1 MNTQKVSVSNRSF
14 VLGQH
19 KLGYPVMAAPMAGYT
34 RLATRILYRRF
45 GASLNVSEMVNA
57 RLVAEDNPRTLSM
70 LESSPLE
77 KPLSIQ
83 VFGAETQIMEKA
95 LPKIASLSGAISIDL
110 NMGCPVKKIS
120 SNGFGAS
127 LMAHPHKVY
136 DLVASMVNSSPVPI
150 TVKMR
155 SGPKAGEESYLQV
168 GEMCQKA
175 GATAVALHPRT
186 RKDKFEAGTCNWDH
200 IRRLKRALDIPV
212 MGNGDIL
219 CVQDGVRMIE
229 QTDCDGIM
237 IGRGAVGNPWIF
249 YDFQQYFSGCEYSL
263 NRSLIERLSVAREHF
278 ELELKY
284 AAKSQGMYRQ
294 VRKSLPEY
302 LKGTPNYAGFR
313 EALCEC
319 ASNTDVFNLLDRS
332 LQDAYHFSSKSNL

>member
-1 MNTQKVSVSNRSF
+1 MNQQKVSVPKRSF
-14 VLGQH
+14 VLGQY
-19 KLGYPVMAAPMAGYT
+19 KFDYPVIAAPMAGYT

-83 VFGAETQIMEKA
+83 VFGAETKVMEKA
-95 LPKIASLSGAISIDL
+95 LPKIVDISGAISIDL

-120 SNGFGAS
+120 SNGFGVS
-127 LMAHPHKVY
+127 LMAHPQKVY

-155 SGPKAGEESYLQV
+155 SGPTVGEESYLQV

-200 IRRLKRALDIPV
+200 IRKLKRALDIPV

-219 CVQDGVRMIE
+219 CVKDGIRMIE
-229 QTDCDGIM
+229 ETDCDGLM

-249 YDFQQYFSGCEYSL
+249 DDFKQYFSGQDYSL
-263 NRSLIERLSVAREHF
+263 TRSLIERLNVAREHF
-278 ELELKY
+278 ELELQY
-284 AAKSQGMYRQ
+284 ASKPQGIYRQ

-302 LKGTPNYAGFR
+302 LRGTPNYAVFK
-313 EALCEC
+313 EVLCEC
-319 ASNTDVFNLLDRS
+319 ASNTDVLNLLDR
-332 LQDAYHFSSKSNL
+332 FSKEA

>member
-14 VLGQH
+14 VLGEH

-127 LMAHPHKVY
+127 LWRIHTK
-136 DLVASMVNSSPVPI
+136 SM
-150 TVKMR
+150 T
-155 SGPKAGEESYLQV
+155 
-168 GEMCQKA
+168 
-175 GATAVALHPRT
+175 
-186 RKDKFEAGTCNWDH
+186 
-200 IRRLKRALDIPV
+200 
-212 MGNGDIL
+212 
-219 CVQDGVRMIE
+219 
-229 QTDCDGIM
+229 
-237 IGRGAVGNPWIF
+237 
-249 YDFQQYFSGCEYSL
+249 
-263 NRSLIERLSVAREHF
+263 
-278 ELELKY
+278 
-284 AAKSQGMYRQ
+284 
-294 VRKSLPEY
+294 
-302 LKGTPNYAGFR
+302 
-313 EALCEC
+313 
-319 ASNTDVFNLLDRS
+319 
-332 LQDAYHFSSKSNL
+332 